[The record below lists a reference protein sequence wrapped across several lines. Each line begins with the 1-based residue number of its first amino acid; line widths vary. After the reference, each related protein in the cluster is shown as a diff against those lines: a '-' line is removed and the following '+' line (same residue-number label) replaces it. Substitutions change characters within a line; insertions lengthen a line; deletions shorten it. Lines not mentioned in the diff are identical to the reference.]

1 MSRAFSADSGEGGQ
15 MGEQQGQ
22 RPGLAGRQTVFEG
35 AGQETVEILPSL
47 DLLSTQQ
54 REQGV
59 VAGVGRDRVER
70 QLSEGPTAPLPS
82 DQEVRQ
88 SLERQRRDAL
98 LVITYR
104 LSTYYALA
112 IVALVLA
119 VTVGWVV
126 TASVGY

>member
-1 MSRAFSADSGEGGQ
+1 MA
-15 MGEQQGQ
+15 EQQEGQ
-22 RPGLAGRQTVFEG
+22 RPVLAGRQTVFEG
-35 AGQETVEILPSL
+35 AGQETVEILPSPES
-47 DLLSTQQ
+47 LSTQQ

-70 QLSEGPTAPLPS
+70 PVPEGPAAPFPS
-82 DQEVRQ
+82 DQEVRV
-88 SLERQRRDAL
+88 SLERQQRDAL
-98 LVITYR
+98 LLITYR

-126 TASVGY
+126 TANVGY

>member
-1 MSRAFSADSGEGGQ
+1 MD
-15 MGEQQGQ
+15 EQQGQ
-22 RPGLAGRQTVFEG
+22 MPALAGRQTVFEG

-47 DLLSTQQ
+47 DLLSMQQ

-59 VAGVGRDRVER
+59 VAGVGRNRVER
-70 QLSEGPTAPLPS
+70 QVPEGSAAPFPS
-82 DQEVRQ
+82 DREVRV
-88 SLERQRRDAL
+88 SLERQQRDAL
-98 LVITYR
+98 LLITYR

-126 TASVGY
+126 TANVGY